1 MQFKIH
7 FDQEV
12 NPGLYQD
19 YCDFLF
25 DMIERSV
32 SELINPLKYHV
43 REKSVIESPVIRWI
57 KVPKTINLVSYVE
70 NCLEMVRD
78 KGEYVIRVREDQR
91 VRGSRTKVKTLIRL
105 LEYGN
110 EKIPAYPVIRV
121 VLKTYSKIYQNL
133 LVEFIRER
141 MLQ

>member
-12 NPGLYQD
+12 NPGLYRD
-19 YCDFLF
+19 YCEFLF
-25 DMIERSV
+25 DRVEESV
-32 SELINPLKYHV
+32 SELINPFKYHV
-43 REKSVIESPVIRWI
+43 REKAVIESQVIRWVRI
-57 KVPKTINLVSYVE
+57 PDSINLVPYVE
-70 NCLEMVRD
+70 NCFEMVRD

-91 VRGSRTKVKTLIRL
+91 IRDSRTKVKTLIRL

-110 EKIPAYPVIRV
+110 EKVPAYPVIRT
-121 VLKTYSKIYQNL
+121 VLTYYSRVYKDL